1 MRAAPRDEGAGVP
14 LACEANEGVTVS
26 LRIVVLGLSITS
38 SWGNGHATNFRA
50 LLAALDGRGHDVL
63 FLERDVPWYAEHRD
77 LPHPPYGRT
86 ALYGSLD
93 QLRDEHA
100 GAVREADLVVVGSY
114 VPQGVEVGRWVQ
126 ETARGVTAFYDIDT
140 PVTLAAL
147 GRGECEYLV
156 PELVPGYDLYLSFTG
171 GPTLTYLEQTLGSPR
186 ARAFHCLVD
195 PDAYAPAEG
204 DRRWTLG
211 YLGTWSADRQPVL
224 DELLVSPAGRL
235 PDDAFVVA
243 GPQYPAEIAWPSN
256 VERIEHL
263 PPAEHAAFYNAQRMT
278 LNVTRADMVRAGWS
292 PSVRLFE
299 AAACGVP
306 VVSDWWEGLDAFFT
320 PGSEILIARSAAEVV
335 EHLGSVDGERRAQI
349 GAAARARVLAEHT
362 AEHRADELEEHVAQ
376 VRTAGARR

>member
-1 MRAAPRDEGAGVP
+1 M
-14 LACEANEGVTVS
+14 
-26 LRIVVLGLSITS
+26 RIVFLGLSITS

-77 LPHPPYGRT
+77 LPDPPYGRT
-86 ALYGSLD
+86 VLYGSLD

-100 GAVREADLVVVGSY
+100 EAVRDADLVVVGSY

-126 ETARGVTAFYDIDT
+126 ESARGVKAFYDIDT

-147 GRGECEYLV
+147 GRGECDYLV
-156 PELVPGYDLYLSFTG
+156 PELIPGYDLYLSFTG
-171 GPTLTYLEQTLGSPR
+171 GPTLTHLEQTLGSPR

-195 PDAYAPAEG
+195 PAAYAPAEV

-211 YLGTWSADRQPVL
+211 YLGTWSADRQPAL
-224 DELLVSPAGRL
+224 DELLVSPAGQL
-235 PDDAFVVA
+235 PDEAFVVA
-243 GPQYPAEIAWPSN
+243 GPQYPADIAWPGN

-263 PPAEHAAFYNAQRMT
+263 PPAEHAAFYNAQRLT

-320 PGSEILIARSAAEVV
+320 PGSEILIARSADEVV
-335 EHLGSVDGERRAQI
+335 AHLGSVDEERRAQI
-349 GAAARARVLAEHT
+349 GAAARARVLAGHT

-376 VRTAGARR
+376 IRQGVRR